1 MVTYMSITAEARTSS
16 EVNSSSS
23 INRARRGMTIFRAIP
38 GSGLGLDQ
46 DEAGTVRAIRYPG

>member
-1 MVTYMSITAEARTSS
+1 MVTYMSITTEART

-38 GSGLGLDQ
+38 GSGLGFDQ